1 VRRQQRVVTSAT
13 VGAADGHGTTF
24 DTLRYIATCRDP
36 THAHGAHPMRSGFQA
51 SFFALVGL
59 HGLHVAVACW
69 LVVMVGQICAYGSD
83 ARVRTNL
90 FRLGLFWHLL
100 DIVWIAIF
108 PVVYLQENIG

>member
-1 VRRQQRVVTSAT
+1 
-13 VGAADGHGTTF
+13 
-24 DTLRYIATCRDP
+24 
-36 THAHGAHPMRSGFQA
+36 
-51 SFFALVGL
+51 
-59 HGLHVAVACW
+59 
-69 LVVMVGQICAYGSD
+69 MVGQICAYGSD